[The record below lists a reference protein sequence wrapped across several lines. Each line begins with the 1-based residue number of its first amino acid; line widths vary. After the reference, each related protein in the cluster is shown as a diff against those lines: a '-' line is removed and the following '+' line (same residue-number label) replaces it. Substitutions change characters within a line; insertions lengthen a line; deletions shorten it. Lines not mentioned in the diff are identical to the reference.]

1 MDNATRVISYI
12 YSVWD
17 SYFGQISFT
26 GLGSGI
32 DQTLIATLV
41 FLVLSLV
48 LIKLFR
54 KVNDKIKNLRDRAE
68 FTLKIGELT
77 LISAAGLSEFLLLLF
92 RFVRAVFLVFLFFSY
107 LTLITGFFKAT
118 RGLATA
124 GLRWLFSSIAQLGS
138 LVWSCIPGFI
148 AIIFIAFITSQI
160 LKLLHLIMGAVERGS
175 VSLPG
180 FHRDWASPTDK
191 LISFLLVAL
200 AVILGAPFLP
210 GFDTPAFQG
219 VSVFLGLLLSLGS
232 TAAVANVVAGV
243 TLIYMR
249 ACRPGDRVKIGDIE
263 GMVLETGLL
272 VTRIRTM
279 ENRVITMPN
288 GLMLSQPVINLT
300 SLAQAEGI
308 GMSVD
313 LTLGYDLDWRLVH
326 KLLLAAASKT
336 EGVTGQPL
344 PIVLQQELGD
354 FSVAYRLQAFTRDSV
369 NLPRI
374 HSHLRANVLDTFA
387 EAGVEILSP
396 AYEANREGAGPVIP
410 KKQPEK

>member
-12 YSVWD
+12 YSLWD

-26 GLGSGI
+26 GFGSGI
-32 DQTLIATLV
+32 DQALIATLV
-41 FLVLSLV
+41 FLVLTLV

-54 KVNDKIKNLRDRAE
+54 KANDKIKNLRDRAE

-124 GLRWLFSSIAQLGS
+124 SLRWLFSSIAHLGS
-138 LVWSCIPGFI
+138 LIWSCIPGFV
-148 AIIFIAFITSQI
+148 AIIFIAFITTQV

-219 VSVFLGLLLSLGS
+219 VSVFIGLLLSLGS

-300 SLAQAEGI
+300 SLAQAEGV

-326 KLLLAAASKT
+326 KLLLDAASKT
-336 EGVTGQPL
+336 EGVTGQPA
-344 PIVLQQELGD
+344 PIVLQHGLGD
-354 FSVAYRLQAFTRDSV
+354 FSVAYRLQAFTRDPV

-396 AYEANREGAGPVIP
+396 AYEANREGAGPIIP
-410 KKQPEK
+410 KKPRVK

>member
-1 MDNATRVISYI
+1 MDNATKVISYI
-12 YSVWD
+12 YSIWD
-17 SYFGQISFT
+17 SYFGQVTFT

-41 FLVLSLV
+41 FLVVSLL

-77 LISAAGLSEFLLLLF
+77 LISAAGLSEFLLVLF
-92 RFVRAVFLVFLFFSY
+92 RFVRAVFLVFLFFCY

-124 GLRWLFSSIAQLGS
+124 GLRWLFSSMAQLGG
-138 LVWSCIPGFI
+138 LVWACVPGFV
-148 AIIFIAFITSQI
+148 AIFFIAFITMQI

-175 VSLPG
+175 ISLPW

-200 AVILGAPFLP
+200 AVVLGAPFLP

-249 ACRPGDRVKIGDIE
+249 ACRPGDRVKIGEIE
-263 GMVLETGLL
+263 GIVLETGLL
-272 VTRIRTM
+272 VTRIKTM

-288 GLMLSQPVINLT
+288 GLMLSQPIINLT
-300 SLAQAEGI
+300 SLAQAEGV

-313 LTLGYDLDWRLVH
+313 LTLGYDLDWRMVH
-326 KLLLAAASKT
+326 KLLLAAAGKT
-336 EGVTGQPL
+336 EGLAGHPAAF
-344 PIVLQQELGD
+344 VLQSELGD
-354 FSVAYRLQAFTRDSV
+354 FSVAYRLQAFTRDPV

-374 HSHLRANVLDTFA
+374 HSNLRANVLDTFA

-396 AYEANREGAGPVIP
+396 VYEANREGTGPVIP
-410 KKQPEK
+410 QKQPDK

>member
-12 YSVWD
+12 YSLWD

-26 GLGSGI
+26 GFGSGI
-32 DQTLIATLV
+32 DQALIATLV
-41 FLVLSLV
+41 FLVLTLV

-54 KVNDKIKNLRDRAE
+54 KANDKIKNLRDRAE

-124 GLRWLFSSIAQLGS
+124 SLRWLFSSIAHLGS
-138 LVWSCIPGFI
+138 LIWSCIPGFV
-148 AIIFIAFITSQI
+148 AIIFIAFITTQV

-219 VSVFLGLLLSLGS
+219 VSVFIGLLLSLGS

-300 SLAQAEGI
+300 SLAQAEGV

-326 KLLLAAASKT
+326 KLLLDAASKT
-336 EGVTGQPL
+336 EGVTGQPA
-344 PIVLQQELGD
+344 PIVLQHGLGD
-354 FSVAYRLQAFTRDSV
+354 FSVAYRLQAFTRDPV

-396 AYEANREGAGPVIP
+396 AYEANREGAGPIIP